1 MSTSLPGLAQLARLQ
16 DHVVSRSQLAGIG
29 ADYQVVDRR
38 TRAGTWQLF
47 GPRVVVLH
55 NGRLTREQRWW
66 AAYLHGSLDDVG
78 RPVRAALCGLT
89 AIEAGG
95 LVGFEAPVL
104 HVVVEHGRQVTD
116 LESRQLTVR
125 VHETRLFE
133 TTEVHPTRQPPR
145 LRLPRSIVQCASD
158 AAIRQPDR
166 ARSIIAAAVQQ
177 RLVRPEAMRR
187 YAVARRTL
195 PGRRLLLETISDA
208 QGGAHSLPEL
218 EFLRGVRSTGL
229 PEPRRQRALQRANG
243 TWYLDNDFGDY
254 LVTIEVNGLQH
265 YEQIATESDEFRRA
279 VLEIG
284 GRLVVGVSSYAVR
297 HQIARCMII
306 TAEALIS
313 RGYRPPRE
321 TAQRLDA
328 LWERAGWT
336 RENLLAS

>member
-1 MSTSLPGLAQLARLQ
+1 MSSSLTGLAQLARLQ
-16 DHVVSRSQLAGIG
+16 DQVVSRSQLAAIG
-29 ADYQVVDRR
+29 ADHQVVVRR
-38 TRAGTWQLF
+38 TRAGTWRRL

-55 NGRLTREQRWW
+55 RGPLTREQRWW
-66 AAYLHGSLDDVG
+66 AAYLHASLDDDG

-95 LVGFEAPVL
+95 LIGFDTPVV
-104 HVVVEHGRQVTD
+104 HVVVEHGRQVND
-116 LESRQLTVR
+116 LESSQMTVR
-125 VHETRLFE
+125 VHETRHFE
-133 TTEVHPTRQPPR
+133 PAEVHPTLQPPR
-145 LRLPRSIVQCASD
+145 LRLPRSVVQCASD
-158 AAIRQPDR
+158 VAIRQPDR

-218 EFLRGVRSTGL
+218 EFLRGVRGAGL
-229 PEPRRQRALQRANG
+229 PEPRRQKTLQRANG
-243 TWYLDNDFGDY
+243 SWYLDNDFGEY

-313 RGYRPPRE
+313 RGYRPPPE
-321 TAQRLDA
+321 TARRLEA

-336 RENLLAS
+336 REDLLAS

>member
-1 MSTSLPGLAQLARLQ
+1 MSISLAGLARLARLQ
-16 DHVVSRSQLAGIG
+16 DEVVSRSQLVGIG
-29 ADYQVVDRR
+29 ADHQVVARR
-38 TRAGTWQLF
+38 TRAGAWRPL

-55 NGRLTREQRWW
+55 SGPLTREQRWW
-66 AAYLHGSLDDVG
+66 AAYLHASLDDDG

-95 LVGFEAPVL
+95 LVGFETPVV
-104 HVVVEHGRQVTD
+104 HVVVEHGRQVKD
-116 LESRQLTVR
+116 LESPQMTVR
-125 VHETRLFE
+125 VHETRHFE
-133 TTEVHPTRQPPR
+133 PAEVHPTLQPPR
-145 LRLPRSIVQCASD
+145 LRLPRSVVQCASD
-158 AAIRQPDR
+158 VALRQPDR
-166 ARSIIAAAVQQ
+166 ARSIIAAATQQ

-229 PEPRRQRALQRANG
+229 PEPRRQKALQRANG
-243 TWYLDNDFGDY
+243 SWYLDNDFDHY

-313 RGYRPPRE
+313 RGYRPPPE
-321 TAQRLDA
+321 TARRLDA

-336 RENLLAS
+336 REDLLAS